1 MSFRL
6 TNKQLAF
13 YSLALLAFAALL
25 GSVSLTYPFG
35 RDQGIYAYAG
45 KLLLEGKMNYKEVF
59 DLKPPGI
66 HFFFSFIQLVAGESM
81 LNARILDILWQFIT
95 AVVVM
100 IISSRLTRS
109 IYLPVISAFLYIFLY
124 YRLDYWHTLQADGAL
139 NLFFALTVLLTISS
153 YYSHSFLKIF
163 ASGLVFGIA
172 LLFKYTIILFL
183 PLLLLCF
190 MYSSSE
196 LRSLRIKNIVVFLS
210 GLLSIIISVILL
222 YQFTG
227 ALAELINVQF
237 VQTPLYTSIA
247 YETESGGYIFSQL
260 LKLFVYSVYAPLIW
274 FAIAGFTLLIRAK
287 KIDFPSLVVFSWVAA
302 SLFSLIIQW
311 KFYYYHFLVIIAPL
325 AVGAVYFVSLLLVK
339 LPEKKKYAAK
349 WALAVFFIAFAGYA
363 FKPYLTSYPVLFSV
377 LSQQRSLKDAYK
389 YNGFTTDSVFMISKT
404 LRAVETVENETNKTD
419 NIFVWGFDPL
429 VYYLSGRNCTS
440 RFIYNFPLLWKG
452 ENSDLKKEFMGKM
465 EANPPKMILVAK
477 NDPLLF
483 ISGYNED
490 SKQLL
495 GRFTEFNSFIN
506 SRYSLYTS
514 IDDFDYY
521 KLKNW

>member
-1 MSFRL
+1 ML
-6 TNKQLAF
+6 N
-13 YSLALLAFAALL
+13 SLVLLAIAAVI

-66 HFFFSFIQLVAGESM
+66 HFFFSFIQLISGESM
-81 LNARILDILWQFIT
+81 FNARVFDILWQFIT
-95 AVVVM
+95 AVIVM

-109 IYLPVISAFLYIFLY
+109 IYLPILAAFLYIFLY

-153 YYSHSFLKIF
+153 FYSHSFLKIF
-163 ASGLVFGIA
+163 AAGVVFGIA
-172 LLFKYTIILFL
+172 LLFKYTIISFL
-183 PLLLLCF
+183 PLLVICFLL
-190 MYSSSE
+190 SKTE
-196 LRSLRIKNIVVFLS
+196 LKSLRIKNTIVFLA
-210 GLLSIIISVILL
+210 GLVLNLILAVLL

-227 ALAELINVQF
+227 ALPELINVQF

-274 FAIAGFTLLIRAK
+274 FTAGAMFLLARAK
-287 KIDFPSLVVFSWVAA
+287 KLDFPSLVVFAWAA
-302 SLFSLIIQW
+302 SSLFSLIIQW

-325 AVGAVYFVSLLLVK
+325 AVASVYFIALLIDK
-339 LPEKKKYAAK
+339 LPEKRKNIIK
-349 WALAVFFIAFAGYA
+349 WVFVVFFIAFSGYA
-363 FKPYLTSYPVLFSV
+363 FKPYLTSYPVLLSV
-377 LSQQRSLKDAYK
+377 ISHERTMKQAYE
-389 YNGFTTDSVFMISKT
+389 YNGFTSDSVFMIAKT
-404 LRAVETVENETNKTD
+404 LRAVEKVDKETNITD

-452 ENSDLKKEFMGKM
+452 ESSALKSEFMSRIN
-465 EANPPKMILVAK
+465 ANPPKMILVAK
-477 NDPLLF
+477 NDPLQF
-483 ISGYNED
+483 ISGYDED
-490 SKQLL
+490 SKKLL
-495 GRFTEFNSFIN
+495 DRFTEFKSVIDSKYAFE
-506 SRYSLYTS
+506 TT

-521 KLKNW
+521 KLRNW